1 MAFRGKTGGRLALK
15 GYGGTV
21 LDKFRKQ
28 LASGWPCGLTLLTGR
43 DQYHLDIVQ
52 AELLEKLVPP
62 RETDFSLSVYGEE
75 KVDVASVVAAARSLG
90 MFSPLRV
97 ILVREISSL
106 EGEPEALSEYA
117 RQPPEGSYLVVRAP
131 DLDKRR
137 KLHKVLFSSAHTL
150 EFGDVSRSDITR
162 FSDDVRSKA
171 AERNLTLSREV
182 GAFLME
188 TSQGNL
194 YRVIGEL
201 DKIRDWFGG
210 PGKVKVGLEDAR
222 QVLTGTELLQG
233 WEVADAILD
242 RNEAAGVL
250 AARKLVESGGNAIQL
265 LGGIAHRTRTMLQ
278 ARALMEQGR
287 PRAEIV
293 TATRAFYI
301 KDRLF
306 RGVELYSF
314 GEILNFP
321 SLLAKADKALKS
333 STVDPGLILERLVRG
348 LISRPVQES

>member
-1 MAFRGKTGGRLALK
+1 MAGRGKSGGRLSLK

-21 LDKFRKQ
+21 LEQFRGR
-28 LASGWPCGLTLLTGR
+28 LASGWPPGITLLTGK
-43 DQYHLDIVQ
+43 DQYHLDVAQ
-52 AELLEKLVPP
+52 TELLAALVPP
-62 RETDFSLSVYGEE
+62 GSTDFSLSIYAEE

-90 MFSPLRV
+90 MFSPQRV
-97 ILVREISSL
+97 ILVRELSSL

-117 RQPPEGSYLVVRAP
+117 GKPPEGSFLLVRAP

-137 KLHKVLFSSAHTL
+137 KLHKALFSAAHTL
-150 EFGDVSRSDITR
+150 EFGEVSRSDVSR
-162 FSDDVRSKA
+162 FASDVRSKA
-171 AERNLTLSREV
+171 AERNLTLSQDV

-188 TSQGNL
+188 TSQGDL

-210 PGKVKVGLEDAR
+210 EGKVNVGLEDAR
-222 QVLTGTELLQG
+222 QVLSGTELLQG

-242 RNEAAGVL
+242 RDEAAGLL
-250 AARKLVESGGNAIQL
+250 AARKLVESGGNPIQL

-278 ARALMEQGR
+278 ARAMIEAGR
-287 PRAEIV
+287 PRSEIV

-306 RGVELYSF
+306 QGVERYSF
-314 GEILNFP
+314 GEILAFP
-321 SLLAKADKALKS
+321 ALLGKADKALKS
-333 STVDPGLILERLVRG
+333 STVDPGLILEQLVRDV
-348 LISRPVQES
+348 IARVA

>member
-1 MAFRGKTGGRLALK
+1 MAGRGGAGGRLTLK
-15 GYGGTV
+15 GYGGAV
-21 LDKFRKQ
+21 LEQFRER
-28 LASGWPCGLTLLTGR
+28 LASGWPAGITVLTGK
-43 DQYHLDIVQ
+43 DQYHLDTAQ
-52 AELLEKLVPP
+52 SELLAALVPP
-62 RETDFSLSVYGEE
+62 GSTDFALSVYADE

-90 MFSPLRV
+90 MFSPRRV
-97 ILVREISSL
+97 ILVRELSSL

-117 RQPPEGSYLVVRAP
+117 RQPPDGSFLVVRAP

-137 KLHKVLFSSAHTL
+137 KLHKILFSSAHAL
-150 EFGDVSRSDITR
+150 EFGEVSRQDIKR
-162 FSDDVRSKA
+162 FADDIRNRA
-171 AERNLTLSREV
+171 AERNLTLTREV

-194 YRVIGEL
+194 YRVIAEL

-210 PGKVKVGLEDAR
+210 DAAVKVGLDDAR
-222 QVLTGTELLQG
+222 QVLSGTELLQG

-242 RNEAAGVL
+242 RNEAGGVL
-250 AARKLVESGGNAIQL
+250 AARQLVESGGNPIQL

-278 ARALMEQGR
+278 ARAMMEQGR
-287 PRAEIV
+287 PRSEIV

-306 RGVELYSF
+306 QGIERYSF
-314 GEILNFP
+314 MEIIAFP
-321 SLLAKADKALKS
+321 ALLAKADKALKS

-348 LISRPVQES
+348 LIARAA

>member
-1 MAFRGKTGGRLALK
+1 
-15 GYGGTV
+15 
-21 LDKFRKQ
+21 
-28 LASGWPCGLTLLTGR
+28 
-43 DQYHLDIVQ
+43 
-52 AELLEKLVPP
+52 
-62 RETDFSLSVYGEE
+62 
-75 KVDVASVVAAARSLG
+75 
-90 MFSPLRV
+90 MFSPRRV
-97 ILVREISSL
+97 ILVRELSSL
-106 EGEPEALSEYA
+106 EGGPEALSDYA
-117 RQPPEGSYLVVRAP
+117 RQPPEGSFLVVRAP

-137 KLHKVLFSSAHTL
+137 KLHKLIFSSAHTL
-150 EFGDVSRSDITR
+150 EFGEVSRSDIAR
-162 FSDDVRSKA
+162 FADDVRDKA

-210 PGKVKVGLEDAR
+210 QGKVRVGLEDAR
-222 QVLTGTELLQG
+222 QVLSGTELLQG

-242 RNEAAGVL
+242 RNEAAAVL
-250 AARKLVESGGNAIQL
+250 AARQLVESGGNPIQL
-265 LGGIAHRTRTMLQ
+265 LGGIAHRIRTMLQ

-306 RGVELYSF
+306 RGIELYSF
-314 GEILNFP
+314 GEILKFP
-321 SLLAKADKALKS
+321 ALLAKADKALKS
-333 STVDPGLILERLVRG
+333 SAVDPGLILERLVRG
-348 LISRPVQES
+348 VISRAA